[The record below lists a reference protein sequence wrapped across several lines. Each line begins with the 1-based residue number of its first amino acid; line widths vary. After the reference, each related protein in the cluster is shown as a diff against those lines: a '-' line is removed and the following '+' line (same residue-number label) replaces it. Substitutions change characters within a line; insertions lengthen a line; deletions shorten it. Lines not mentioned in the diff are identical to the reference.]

1 MSKLLTHI
9 LNQRLLQWSEQ
20 YHISCQAQFAYKP
33 GYSTTYAVFVLHSV
47 IAQTVKESDAV
58 CCFIDFSKAFDHV
71 ERSILFKKMIKYGC
85 YQLSTL

>member
-1 MSKLLTHI
+1 MPIYKKGDRSLPTNYRGITFTSTMSKLFTHI

-33 GYSTTYAVFVLHSV
+33 GYSTTDAVFVLHSV

-58 CCFIDFSKAFDHV
+58 CCFIDF
-71 ERSILFKKMIKYGC
+71 
-85 YQLSTL
+85 